1 MPTEFNDD
9 AKEQVRQMTDIV
21 DLTGQSI
28 HLQKRGR
35 IYVGLCPW
43 HDDERPSMQVDP
55 QRQTWKCWVCDIG
68 GDIFSF
74 VMQREGVEFRE
85 ALEILADAAGI
96 QLSGPRRDD
105 IVPGSPNDK
114 KTLYAAAAWAK
125 DIFHSYLLNHA
136 DAQIAR
142 DYFEQR
148 GISRSSLT
156 TYQVGFAPNRWDFL
170 ANQAAGSPFSHEVLK
185 AVALLG
191 HNTDRNSYYDFF
203 RGRVLF
209 PIHDTQ
215 NRTVAFG
222 GRILPQFAD
231 DRAAKYVNSPETLIF
246 SKSEQLYGIDI
257 SLDAIRKGGKALV
270 MEGYTDVIVANQHGV
285 SNVVAVLGTAIND
298 IHVQHLKRIAQE
310 VTLVLDGDDAGRRRA
325 NEVLEHFIKGHL
337 DLRILTLPDGLDPCD
352 YLQNYGTEAFFE
364 LMSKSVDALQH
375 KVNIE
380 LMGVDPAVDT
390 HKSALAIHNILA
402 TLAMVPRDQTISDVD
417 YRRREQ
423 LILGRLSRS
432 FSLPADDLRQQL
444 RTIRRESAAT
454 RPNVPLEKAAPATAQ
469 PDVLDATEA
478 EILEL
483 LVSHPDLT
491 PGAIRSFDPYT
502 FRSANLRDIFEFL
515 AEFVNQGDPISFEQ
529 LLLKIEDPT
538 LKFVLVQA
546 EENAKNKE
554 STVQLTPT
562 ARLESL
568 IYKFQR
574 EIRDG
579 EERETIRKLRG
590 NEVNAEEEVE
600 LLQQLLERQR
610 LDRGLSE

>member
-9 AKEQVRQMTDIV
+9 AKEQVRQLTDIV

-43 HDDERPSMQVDP
+43 HDDERPSMQVDA

-74 VMQREGVEFRE
+74 VMQREGVDFRE
-85 ALEILADAAGI
+85 ALEILAEAAGV

-105 IVPGSPNDK
+105 IAPGSPNDK

-125 DIFHSYLLNHA
+125 NIFHQYLLHHA

-148 GISRSSLT
+148 GITHESLT

-170 ANQAAGSPFSHEVLK
+170 ANQIADSPYSQEVLK

-191 HNTDRNSYYDFF
+191 HNSDRNSYYDFF

-246 SKSEQLYGIDI
+246 SKSEQLYGIDV

-270 MEGYTDVIVANQHGV
+270 MEGYTDVIVANQYGV
-285 SNVVAVLGTAIND
+285 TNVVAVLGTAIND

-325 NEVLEHFIKGHL
+325 NEVLEHFVKGHL

-352 YLQNYGTEAFFE
+352 YLQNHGTDAFFE
-364 LMSKSVDALQH
+364 LIATSVDALQH

-380 LMGVDPAVDT
+380 LRGINPAVDT
-390 HKSALAIHNILA
+390 HKSAQAIHNILS

-423 LILGRLSRS
+423 LILGRLGRA

-444 RTIRRESAAT
+444 STIRRENGS
-454 RPNVPLEKAAPATAQ
+454 RNSQERLEEVTPSSR
-469 PDVLDATEA
+469 PDVLDATES

-483 LVSHPDLT
+483 LVLHPELT
-491 PGAIRSFDPYT
+491 PGAIRSFDPDM
-502 FRSANLRDIFEFL
+502 FRSVNLRHIFEFL
-515 AEFVNQGDPISFEQ
+515 AEFVNQGDEISFDH

-546 EENAKNKE
+546 EENAKTKE

-568 IYKFQR
+568 IDKFQR

-579 EERETIRKLRG
+579 EERETIRKLHS
-590 NEVNAEEEVE
+590 NEVNDEEEMR
-600 LLQQLLERQR
+600 LLQQLLEQQR

>member
-1 MPTEFNDD
+1 MPAEFNDD
-9 AKEQVRQMTDIV
+9 AKEQVRQVTDIV

-74 VMQREGVEFRE
+74 VMQREGVDFRQ
-85 ALEILADAAGI
+85 ALEILAEAAGV
-96 QLSGPRRDD
+96 QLSGPRRND
-105 IVPGSPNDK
+105 ITPGSPNDK

-125 DIFHSYLLNHA
+125 NIFHRYLLRHA

-142 DYFEQR
+142 DYFAQR
-148 GISRSSLT
+148 GISHESLL

-170 ANQAAGSPFSHEVLK
+170 SNQIDNSPYSHEVLK

-191 HNTDRNSYYDFF
+191 HNADRNSYYDFF

-246 SKSEQLYGIDI
+246 SKSEQLYGIDV

-270 MEGYTDVIVANQHGV
+270 MEGYTDVIVANQYGV
-285 SNVVAVLGTAIND
+285 TNVVAVLGTAIND
-298 IHVQHLKRIAQE
+298 IHVQHLKRVAQE

-325 NEVLEHFIKGHL
+325 NEVLEHFVKGHL

-352 YLQNYGTEAFFE
+352 FLQNHGTEAFFE
-364 LMSKSVDALQH
+364 LIDTSVDALQH

-380 LMGVDPAVDT
+380 LVGINPAVDT
-390 HKSALAIHNILA
+390 HKGARAIHNILS

-423 LILGRLSRS
+423 LILGRLGRV

-444 RTIRRESAAT
+444 STIRRDAGSQSSSGT
-454 RPNVPLEKAAPATAQ
+454 PANANTNTSS
-469 PDVLDATEA
+469 PDVLDAAES

-483 LVSHPDLT
+483 LVSHPELT
-491 PGAIRSFDPYT
+491 PGAIRSFDPYM
-502 FRSANLRDIFEFL
+502 FRSANLRDIFEIL
-515 AEFVNQGDPISFEQ
+515 AEFVNQGDEVSFDQ

-562 ARLESL
+562 TRLESL
-568 IYKFQR
+568 IDKFQR

-579 EERETIRKLRG
+579 EERETIRKLNS
-590 NEVNAEEEVE
+590 NEVNEAEEML
-600 LLQQLLERQR
+600 LLQQLLEQQR

>member
-1 MPTEFNDD
+1 MPADFNDD
-9 AKEQVRQMTDIV
+9 SKEQVRQLTDIV

-28 HLQKRGR
+28 HLLKRGR

-74 VMQREGVEFRE
+74 VMQREGVDFRA
-85 ALEILADAAGI
+85 ALEILAETAGV

-105 IVPGSPNDK
+105 IMPGSANDK

-125 DIFHSYLLNHA
+125 NIFHRYLLHHA

-142 DYFEQR
+142 DYFAQR
-148 GISRSSLT
+148 GITQESLT

-170 ANQAAGSPFSHEVLK
+170 ANQISDSPYSPEVLK

-191 HNTDRNSYYDFF
+191 HSTDRNSYYDFF

-270 MEGYTDVIVANQHGV
+270 MEGYTDVIVANQYGV
-285 SNVVAVLGTAIND
+285 TNVVAVLGTAIND

-325 NEVLEHFIKGHL
+325 NEVLQHFVKGHL
-337 DLRILTLPDGLDPCD
+337 DLRILTLPNGLDPCD
-352 YLQNYGTEAFFE
+352 YLQTHGTEAFFE
-364 LMSKSVDALQH
+364 LVGTSVDALQH

-380 LMGVDPAVDT
+380 LLGINPAVDT
-390 HKSALAIHNILA
+390 HKSALAIHNILS

-423 LILGRLSRS
+423 LILGRLGRS

-444 RTIRRESAAT
+444 STIRRDGESRNSGGT
-454 RPNVPLEKAAPATAQ
+454 PEKVTPNTSR
-469 PDVLDATEA
+469 PDVLDATES

-483 LVSHPDLT
+483 LVSHPELT
-491 PGAIRSFDPYT
+491 PGAVRSFDPFL
-502 FRSANLRDIFEFL
+502 FRSANLRSIFEFL
-515 AEFVNQGDPISFEQ
+515 AESVNQGDEISFDQ
-529 LLLKIEDPT
+529 LLLKIDDPT

-546 EENAKNKE
+546 AENAKNKE

-568 IYKFQR
+568 IEKFQR
-574 EIRDG
+574 ETRDG
-579 EERETIRKLRG
+579 EERETIRKLHN
-590 NEVNAEEEVE
+590 NEVTDDEEMR
-600 LLQQLLERQR
+600 LLQQLLEQQR

>member
-1 MPTEFNDD
+1 MPAEFNDD
-9 AKEQVRQMTDIV
+9 AKEQVRQLTDIV

-74 VMQREGVEFRE
+74 VMQREGVDFRE
-85 ALEILADAAGI
+85 ALELLAEAAGV
-96 QLSGPRRDD
+96 QLSGPRRDN
-105 IVPGSPNDK
+105 IAPGSPNDK

-125 DIFHSYLLNHA
+125 NIFHQYLLHHA

-142 DYFEQR
+142 DYFSQR
-148 GISRSSLT
+148 GITHESLT
-156 TYQVGFAPNRWDFL
+156 RYQVGFAPNRWDFL
-170 ANQAAGSPFSHEVLK
+170 SNQIADSPYSYEVLK
-185 AVALLG
+185 AVALQG
-191 HNTDRNSYYDFF
+191 HNADRNSYYDFF
-203 RGRVLF
+203 RGRVIF

-231 DRAAKYVNSPETLIF
+231 ERAAKYVNSPETLIF

-270 MEGYTDVIVANQHGV
+270 MEGYTDVIVANQYGV
-285 SNVVAVLGTAIND
+285 ANVVAVLGTAIND

-325 NEVLEHFIKGHL
+325 NEVLEHFVKGHL

-352 YLQNYGTEAFFE
+352 YLQNRGTEAFFE
-364 LMSKSVDALQH
+364 LIETSVDALQH

-380 LMGVDPAVDT
+380 LAGINPAVDT
-390 HKSALAIHNILA
+390 HKSAMAIRNILS
-402 TLAMVPRDQTISDVD
+402 TLAMVPRDQTISDVE

-423 LILGRLSRS
+423 LILGRLGRA

-444 RTIRRESAAT
+444 STIRRNGGSQNAI
-454 RPNVPLEKAAPATAQ
+454 ATADKPTPVSSR

-483 LVSHPDLT
+483 LVSHPELT
-491 PGAIRSFDPYT
+491 PGAIRGFDPYM
-502 FRSANLRDIFEFL
+502 FRSANLQYIFEFL
-515 AEFVNQGDPISFEQ
+515 AEYVNQGDEISFDQ

-538 LKFVLVQA
+538 IKFVLVQA

-568 IYKFQR
+568 IAKFQR

-579 EERETIRKLRG
+579 EERETIRKLRS
-590 NEVNAEEEVE
+590 NEVNDDEEMR
-600 LLQQLLERQR
+600 LLQHLLEQQR

>member
-1 MPTEFNDD
+1 MPAEFNDD
-9 AKEQVRQMTDIV
+9 AKEQVRELTDIV

-35 IYVGLCPW
+35 IFVGLCPW

-74 VMQREGVEFRE
+74 VMQREGVDFRE
-85 ALEILADAAGI
+85 ALELLAEAAGV
-96 QLSGPRRDD
+96 QLSGPRHLD
-105 IVPGSPNDK
+105 ITPGSPADK
-114 KTLYAAAAWAK
+114 KTLYAAASWAK
-125 DIFHSYLLNHA
+125 NIFHEYLLHHA
-136 DAQIAR
+136 DAKIAR
-142 DYFEQR
+142 DYFAQR
-148 GISRSSLT
+148 GITQESLS

-170 ANQAAGSPFSHEVLK
+170 ASQISASPYSHEVLK

-191 HNTDRNSYYDFF
+191 HNADRNSYYDFF

-257 SLDAIRKGGKALV
+257 SLDAIRKGGKVIV
-270 MEGYTDVIVANQHGV
+270 MEGYTDVIVANQYGV
-285 SNVVAVLGTAIND
+285 TNVVAVLGTAIND

-325 NEVLEHFIKGHL
+325 NEVLEHFVKGHL

-352 YLQNYGTEAFFE
+352 YLQNNGAKAFFE
-364 LMSKSVDALQH
+364 LISTSVDALQH

-380 LMGVDPAVDT
+380 LMGINPAVDT
-390 HKSALAIHNILA
+390 HKSAMAIRNILS
-402 TLAMVPRDQTISDVD
+402 TLAMVPRDQTISDID

-423 LILGRLSRS
+423 LILGRLARA
-432 FSLPADDLRQQL
+432 FSLPGDDLRQQL
-444 RTIRRESAAT
+444 STIRRESSSRNSREALEEVTSPT
-454 RPNVPLEKAAPATAQ
+454 R
-469 PDVLDATEA
+469 PDVLNATEA

-483 LVSHPDLT
+483 LVSHPELT
-491 PGAIRSFDPYT
+491 PGAIRSFDPDT
-502 FRSANLRDIFEFL
+502 FRSTNLRCIFEFL
-515 AEFVNQGDPISFEQ
+515 AEFVNQGDEISFDQ

-562 ARLESL
+562 ARLDSL
-568 IYKFQR
+568 IDKFQR

-579 EERETIRKLRG
+579 EERETIRKLHS
-590 NEVNAEEEVE
+590 NEVTDVEEMQ
-600 LLQQLLERQR
+600 LLQQLLEQQR
-610 LDRGLSE
+610 FDRGLSE